1 MEMNELTT
9 EPSSHSH
16 WIARL
21 KWSWSIRSTKRTCC
35 GCVLT
40 WGAAWS
46 NTNLSGEYKA
56 LIQTHLSS
64 PGLSNHC
71 GKQRFPGQ
79 WVTKARKIRE
89 NRSYPISR
97 LTKEQAVSRLPL
109 NIQGPSPRIWKMDVK
124 EGLEALSFLKS
135 CPVKV
140 AMDIRLWNPR
150 PKATRAPNSSFTGLY
165 VLDVMEIEA
174 WGAIRKELK
183 WSPVLW
189 RVKILT
195 YIYVFRGGKEKCR
208 IQMGGMKLMRR
219 ESKCH

>member
-56 LIQTHLSS
+56 LIQTHLST

-140 AMDIRLWNPR
+140 AMDIQ
-150 PKATRAPNSSFTGLY
+150 T
-165 VLDVMEIEA
+165 
-174 WGAIRKELK
+174 LK
-183 WSPVLW
+183 S
-189 RVKILT
+189 
-195 YIYVFRGGKEKCR
+195 
-208 IQMGGMKLMRR
+208 
-219 ESKCH
+219 